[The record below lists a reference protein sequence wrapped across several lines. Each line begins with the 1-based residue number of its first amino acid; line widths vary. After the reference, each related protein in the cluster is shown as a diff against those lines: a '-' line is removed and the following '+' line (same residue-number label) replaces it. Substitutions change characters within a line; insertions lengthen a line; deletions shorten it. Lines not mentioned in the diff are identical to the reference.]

1 MRKLAISAAALVVT
15 VLPTACDYAYASSG
29 NSSVSTPAGGSG
41 HSGHSAEGGQN
52 HGGNPGQAPDDNN
65 SEGSGDNNGGNGGQ
79 DGDNNG
85 DSGQNENGQGGN
97 NNGDNGQGDNG
108 QGGDNNGN
116 DNGGDNNGGGGNG
129 QGDNG
134 QGNNGQ
140 GNNGQG
146 NNGQDD
152 NGQGDNGDEQPPA
165 ENNGL
170 DVLGRD
176 CTESKLQ
183 PHDGFQLAPRCVST
197 AFGEV
202 ASEDKSP
209 SLLITDSPRSVRANE
224 KFTISVSTRNLVRD
238 RFLGAAA
245 GGYYLESSF
254 LNEDGL
260 QRGHFHT
267 ACRMLETTDTAPDA
281 APAPEFFL
289 ATQDNGGG
297 AEPDTVKI
305 TVTGMPTAGTAQC
318 AVWAG
323 DGSHR
328 IPMMQRADQT
338 PAFDAVRITV
348 E

>member
-1 MRKLAISAAALVVT
+1 MSPSRSERHRSTVRKLAISAAALVVT
-15 VLPTACDYAYASSG
+15 VLPTACDYAYASPG
-29 NSSVSTPAGGSG
+29 NSSASAPAAGGSG
-41 HSGHSAEGGQN
+41 HGSHSSEGGHN
-52 HGGNPGQAPDDNN
+52 HGGNPGQAPDDNPD
-65 SEGSGDNNGGNGGQ
+65 GSGDDNGGNGGQ
-79 DGDNNG
+79 GGN
-85 DSGQNENGQGGN
+85 NGQGNNGQAGDNGDNGEGN
-97 NNGDNGQGDNG
+97 NGQAGDNGDNSQGDNGQGDNG
-108 QGGDNNGN
+108 QDGGDNGA
-116 DNGGDNNGGGGNG
+116 
-129 QGDNG
+129 
-134 QGNNGQ
+134 
-140 GNNGQG
+140 
-146 NNGQDD
+146 
-152 NGQGDNGDEQPPA
+152 EQPPA

-183 PHDGFQLAPRCVST
+183 AHDGFQLAPRCVST

-209 SLLITDSPRSVRANE
+209 SLLITDSPRSVGVKE

-254 LNEDGL
+254 LDEDGL

-267 ACRMLETTDTAPDA
+267 ACRMLESTDVAPDA

-297 AEPDTVKI
+297 ADPDTVKI